1 MRSFIEKLA
10 KLIETEGV
18 RTEGG
23 PFKVFNFSI
32 GYACDMSALIVANN
46 MTQERARI
54 KLYEEERDILRKA
67 FDRCEEKT
75 TDSIIEQLNN
85 L

>member
-1 MRSFIEKLA
+1 MRNWVEKLA
-10 KLIETEGV
+10 KLIETEGM
-18 RTEGG
+18 RIECG

-32 GYACDMSALIVANN
+32 GYACDMSALIVANDI
-46 MTQERARI
+46 TQERARI
-54 KLYEEERDILRKA
+54 KLYEEEQDILKKA
-67 FDRCEEKT
+67 FDRCEERT